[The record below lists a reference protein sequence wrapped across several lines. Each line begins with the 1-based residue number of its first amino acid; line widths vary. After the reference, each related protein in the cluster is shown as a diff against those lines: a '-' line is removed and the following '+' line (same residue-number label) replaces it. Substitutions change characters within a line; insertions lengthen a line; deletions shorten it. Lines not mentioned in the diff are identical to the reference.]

1 MSGSLAMSLSV
12 RRETSLARER
22 RPVFLFLANAASEGT
37 MRFGSITGVPQTQ
50 RKLMSP
56 CVVFSGWSSK
66 SPRQREIKGAAP
78 HQYGYR
84 MYLCTHTYA
93 HYVTAHT
100 HMHIKGSVQRIIILW
115 LRCRIK
121 GVFLFFCKAQIY
133 IHIED
138 IHIST
143 LLWPSIATDHHS
155 NFSLF
160 LFIRYATNVI
170 PSDCCFFFL
179 ILFCSCWFS
188 SFCFPW
194 RRALS
199 RFSSGF
205 LEHLAPR
212 SFSQQQRISPR
223 MTRRSSASLK
233 GLGRRLSRARP
244 SSGKPSLVHE
254 EHRRQ
259 ERKWPADTFLAPGVH
274 WAARHRPRRRHPGPR
289 LMLPGLLCTLIS
301 HFLWAA
307 DIRQST
313 RHNNLRA
320 DASSSRPSSL
330 LLRKFLFGRKYSWV
344 EHWPHSQWIA
354 GPAIPSKAK
363 CAFNLKCGGTFG
375 ATRRHSG
382 TSLS

>member
-143 LLWPSIATDHHS
+143 LLWLSIATDHHS
-155 NFSLF
+155 IFSLF

-170 PSDCCFFFL
+170 PSDWCFFTWYFSVL
-179 ILFCSCWFS
+179 VDSLLFAFHDDELSVA
-188 SFCFPW
+188 FP
-194 RRALS
+194 
-199 RFSSGF
+199 
-205 LEHLAPR
+205 P
-212 SFSQQQRISPR
+212 
-223 MTRRSSASLK
+223 
-233 GLGRRLSRARP
+233 
-244 SSGKPSLVHE
+244 
-254 EHRRQ
+254 
-259 ERKWPADTFLAPGVH
+259 
-274 WAARHRPRRRHPGPR
+274 
-289 LMLPGLLCTLIS
+289 
-301 HFLWAA
+301 
-307 DIRQST
+307 
-313 RHNNLRA
+313 
-320 DASSSRPSSL
+320 ASSNIWRLEASPNNSV
-330 LLRKFLFGRKYSWV
+330 FLPEWLAA
-344 EHWPHSQWIA
+344 HPL
-354 GPAIPSKAK
+354 P
-363 CAFNLKCGGTFG
+363 
-375 ATRRHSG
+375 
-382 TSLS
+382 